1 MDKNCRER
9 RNTENTITNFLNG
22 KHITKDSFYME
33 VLMEK
38 LKDIGFINLEKTEK
52 YLKEIKERIEEKTLL
67 KVYFCEFQGNLEIEF
82 VLNSW
87 HYNETIS
94 LEDLRELVEKYPTI
108 YIVSDLIERVSYWY
122 LKDKFYR
129 RKTHD

>member
-1 MDKNCRER
+1 MDRNYEER

-52 YLKEIKERIEEKTLL
+52 YLKEIKDAIEKETWL
-67 KVYFCEFQGNLEIEF
+67 KVYFCEFQGNLEIEL
-82 VLNSW
+82 VLNRW
-87 HYNETIS
+87 HYNEIIN
-94 LEDLRELVEKYPTI
+94 LEELRVWVEKYPSRLI
-108 YIVSDLIERVSYWY
+108 IADLIQKASNIY

-129 RKTHD
+129 RIE